1 MASQYAFK
9 KSKNGMEFY
18 FCSGCS
24 VATEF
29 SKSIKNFENFKKL
42 FKVKWRLNNEQ
53 NSTCEAIM

>member
-29 SKSIKNFENFKKL
+29 SKSIKNFEIFKKL
-42 FKVKWRLNNEQ
+42 F
-53 NSTCEAIM
+53 